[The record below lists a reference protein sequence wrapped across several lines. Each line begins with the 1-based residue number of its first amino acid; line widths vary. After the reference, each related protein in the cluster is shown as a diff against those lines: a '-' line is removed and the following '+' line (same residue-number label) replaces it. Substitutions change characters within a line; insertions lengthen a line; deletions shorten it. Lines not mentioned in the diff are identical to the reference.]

1 MKSALVILVAYS
13 HDPSPS
19 LAGDEADLSVI
30 LYKNRHHKR
39 IGHNCRHLL
48 NILACEQQKAG
59 FIAFWH
65 TAGSPSTQI
74 PNANDFSD
82 KIFVGNLFVFIFWTF
97 MILV

>member
-1 MKSALVILVAYS
+1 MWQPLIENETISDCINLMKSALVILVAYS
-13 HDPSPS
+13 HDPWPS
-19 LAGDEADLSVI
+19 LAGDEADLSVM
-30 LYKNRHHKR
+30 LYKNRYYKR

-74 PNANDFSD
+74 FYSNP
-82 KIFVGNLFVFIFWTF
+82 
-97 MILV
+97 